1 MLLHD
6 LFIVDGWQPSAGAL
20 RAQLRLRVSHR
31 IFAGHFPGRPV
42 LPGVCLV
49 QLVQELAASVAGS
62 AVRLVRAGPIK
73 FITMIDPDRDA
84 AIIITLTGKEAAT
97 LEWEITAE
105 GSNAGGVCFKFKG
118 VFREGSDYVA

>member
-49 QLVQELAASVAGS
+49 QLVQELAAPAAGS

-84 AIIITLTGKEAAT
+84 AIIMTLTGKEAAT
-97 LEWEITAE
+97 REWEITAE

-118 VFREGSDYVA
+118 VFRAGSDYVA